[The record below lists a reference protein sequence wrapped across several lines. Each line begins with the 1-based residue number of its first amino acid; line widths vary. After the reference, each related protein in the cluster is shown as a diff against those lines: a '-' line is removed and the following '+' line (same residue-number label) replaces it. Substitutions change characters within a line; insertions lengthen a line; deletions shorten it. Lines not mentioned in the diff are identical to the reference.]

1 MKCSWTHEWLDSPR
15 QHASAVRGK
24 PLSSRTDSSIASASF
39 YTIGLPLTARLTTAD
54 PKDSRS
60 LKDRAA
66 AEHKLEKE
74 EDEAAKHKPRPTEIA
89 ESHGNKPS
97 KGAIMDENIQ
107 LEEEAELRKKG
118 KI

>member
-1 MKCSWTHEWLDSPR
+1 MAAAATSMLRLLDGYDSAITFVALVSRHRTASP
-15 QHASAVRGK
+15 HA
-24 PLSSRTDSSIASASF
+24 PF
-39 YTIGLPLTARLTTAD
+39 AD

-66 AEHKLEKE
+66 AEKKMDKE
-74 EDEAAKHKPRPTEIA
+74 EDEAAKHQPRPTEIA

-97 KGAIMDENIQ
+97 KGAIVDEQIQ